1 MYILVDVS
9 KTGVDSIVEYCCQCK
24 TGLRTIGCC
33 AHVMVVLWYLG
44 LGRYESEIAR
54 PANSLDE
61 FYVDLASDSTD
72 SE

>member
-1 MYILVDVS
+1 
-9 KTGVDSIVEYCCQCK
+9 
-24 TGLRTIGCC
+24 
-33 AHVMVVLWYLG
+33 MVVLWYLG